1 MGASEPGQVIELF
14 AKYWNS
20 QDFEGLRSLYED
32 EAVYVQGPGMPNLEG
47 AGPIVEGLRAFAGG
61 TMTILSSASVVRGD
75 IALTHNRWSL
85 QYPGGSDPMQGETA
99 EVVRRQPDGQW
110 RYAIDNPSGGAVIP

>member
-20 QDFEGLRSLYED
+20 QDRD
-32 EAVYVQGPGMPNLEG
+32 
-47 AGPIVEGLRAFAGG
+47 
-61 TMTILSSASVVRGD
+61 D

-85 QYPGGSDPMQGETA
+85 QYPGRSDPMQGETA
-99 EVVRRQPDGQW
+99 EVVRRQPDGGW
-110 RYAIDNPSGGAVIP
+110 RYAIDNPAGGAVIP